1 MKLINGQLVGEVEKP
16 PKDFSKHIINYIIW
30 GDPQGSIYDKKHIES
45 KTPSP
50 SVGLERDEEEF

>member
-1 MKLINGQLVGEVEKP
+1 MKLINGQLVGEIEKL
-16 PKDFSKHIINYIIW
+16 PKDFPKHIINYIIW

-50 SVGLERDEEEF
+50 SVGLERKEEEF